1 MLPRPTGVEVNVD
14 FSRAP
19 VAQWIERR
27 PPEPDRLSVVAT
39 RVGSRAK
46 RVEFYALGILLGS
59 ARRVRPWTAGLVL
72 PKTPD
77 HVSPEAAAQ

>member
-1 MLPRPTGVEVNVD
+1 MVSGRISVPSSTRSTSNADSIPDLPSFHEAEGVPRLGGIIQV
-14 FSRAP
+14 RAP

-46 RVEFYALGILLGS
+46 RVEFTL
-59 ARRVRPWTAGLVL
+59 
-72 PKTPD
+72 
-77 HVSPEAAAQ
+77 